1 MREVNVFEAA
11 VPDPAGAVGIGHGV
25 QHPDPGGDHPVRRR
39 QGLDDDMHA
48 RPGVRAAPGT
58 MTGPHSSLPA
68 APIEEGPM
76 LPLDIDAVRVRFGV
90 GSPRFDAADPLAGGP
105 RELCRE

>member
-1 MREVNVFEAA
+1 MREFNVFEAA

-25 QHPDPGGDHPVRRR
+25 QHPVRRR
-39 QGLDDDMHA
+39 QGLDDDMQA

-68 APIEEGPM
+68 APIEEGPV